1 MQAITWTLCNDK
13 VGIGKYGTLAPI
25 HKRFEKGLCFANNVE
40 YELRFCPNDIK
51 CCVSGKKKKYVLNC
65 VEHLASGDRN
75 QSIKEGG
82 LGAQGCHITTFS
94 HCRTLSTIATL
105 PIPWPHFRA
114 PQNLDVY
121 PTFKFGK
128 LMCCNL
134 ATLLWITKTN
144 GRAPNS
150 WMVNMSLE
158 SLPFH
163 TWALVWYLKLFPR
176 SVSRIVSQLATSHI
190 AHARDFTKLS
200 SQALGKKENG
210 RTANIFIMCLDFDAR
225 WTTRVTNS
233 FTHLRTP
240 TTRSCNYLNL
250 QVLQSVNNVASV
262 VLSRMLKNVNEW
274 HVLMWIVIINFS
286 NGLKVF

>member
-1 MQAITWTLCNDK
+1 MPHYNILPLSYAFNNRNPPHP
-13 VGIGKYGTLAPI
+13 LATFP
-25 HKRFEKGLCFANNVE
+25 
-40 YELRFCPNDIK
+40 CPAK
-51 CCVSGKKKKYVLNC
+51 P
-65 VEHLASGDRN
+65 R
-75 QSIKEGG
+75 
-82 LGAQGCHITTFS
+82 
-94 HCRTLSTIATL
+94 RL
-105 PIPWPHFRA
+105 PYIQVW
-114 PQNLDVY
+114 
-121 PTFKFGK
+121 K

-190 AHARDFTKLS
+190 AHARDFTELS

-274 HVLMWIVIINFS
+274 LVLMWIVIINFS